1 MLDLIHDI
9 ELALDNENIRCA
21 LGMALTLPD
30 ICGIVEFPEC
40 NKVEKRYVGW
50 CDSYLFNQGFF
61 PTCVIDVD
69 NPTKKGEHSRAITG
83 DMCYKLRCAYL
94 HSGNLELNQ
103 REYDDFP
110 VFHLQLTSS
119 EENGIYMGKDSKDS
133 TGKICDKHI
142 DARHLIRVL
151 CNAAKD
157 YYNSSGNKDGFTNHH
172 IEILDIE
179 YELQRVE
186 ASKIKFLKRQK
197 EKANIRSYDE
207 LSKEAKEICGLVV
220 ADEKETIIKMMDHN
234 PDAVMALMEL
244 LEGEFISI
252 DKKHLL
258 NADNG

>member
-9 ELALDNENIRCA
+9 ERALDNGNIRCA

-30 ICGIVEFPEC
+30 ICGIVEFPGCE
-40 NKVEKRYVGW
+40 KVEKRYVGW
-50 CDSYLFNQGFF
+50 CNSYLFNQGFF
-61 PTCVIDVD
+61 PAHVIDVD
-69 NPTKKGEHSRAITG
+69 NPSKKGELSRAISG

-103 REYDDFP
+103 RKNDDFP

-119 EENGIYMGKDSKDS
+119 EENGIYTGKESKDS
-133 TGKICDKHI
+133 TGKISEKHI
-142 DARHLIRVL
+142 DVRYLIRVL

-157 YYNSSGNKDGFTNHH
+157 YYNSSSNKDSFINHH

-186 ASKIKFLKRQK
+186 TSKNKFLKRQK
-197 EKANIRSYDE
+197 EKTNIRSYDE
-207 LSKEAKEICGLVV
+207 LSEEAKEIYRLVV

-234 PDAVMALMEL
+234 PDAVMAMIEL
-244 LEGEFISI
+244 LEGGFISI
-252 DKKHLL
+252 DKSQLTNSK
-258 NADNG
+258 

>member
-9 ELALDNENIRCA
+9 ELALDNGNLRCA

-30 ICGIVEFPEC
+30 ICGIVEFPGC
-40 NKVEKRYVGW
+40 DKVEKRYVGW

-61 PTCVIDVD
+61 PTHVIDLD
-69 NPTKKGEHSRAITG
+69 NPPEKEELSRAISG

-103 REYDDFP
+103 RKNDDFP

-133 TGKICDKHI
+133 TGKISDKHI
-142 DARHLIRVL
+142 DARYLIRVL

-157 YYNSSGNKDGFTNHH
+157 YYNNSNNKDNFTNHH

-186 ASKIKFLKRQK
+186 VSKTKFLKRQK
-197 EKANIRSYDE
+197 EKANIKSYDE
-207 LSKEAKEICGLVV
+207 LSEEAKEIYRFVV
-220 ADEKETIIKMMDHN
+220 ADKKETIIKMMDHN
-234 PDAVMALMEL
+234 PDAVMAMMEL
-244 LEGEFISI
+244 LEGGFISV
-252 DKKHLL
+252 DETRLT
-258 NADNG
+258 NSR